1 MRVKVRFNA
10 EAGQS
15 PIVLDMR
22 FLPRIGEQIHLGFRR
37 VIEVL
42 DVRRV
47 DNDNRYGGII
57 RARYVEEQRKSGA
70 SPAPPPRVMP
80 MPPVPAR
87 SLSISP
93 PPAVSAGQAAVF
105 GDLPLEQLTAHT
117 GNGTPETPCPIAPGL
132 TPDPAL

>member
-15 PIVLDMR
+15 PIVLDLR

-42 DVRRV
+42 EVRRV

-57 RARYVEEQRKSGA
+57 RARYVQEQRRTA
-70 SPAPPPRVMP
+70 SPQPPPRVLP
-80 MPPVPAR
+80 MPPIPAR

-105 GDLPLEQLTAHT
+105 GDVPLEQLTAHA
-117 GNGTPETPCPIAPGL
+117 GNSTPEAPCPIMPSL